1 MLKIHSTDKTDCLNS
16 LASIYVFIYVFIY
29 VKYITVFSFAVKA
42 KVISANF
49 RSSRQLVIS
58 RMNYQ

>member
-1 MLKIHSTDKTDCLNS
+1 MLKIHSTDKTDCLNT
-16 LASIYVFIYVFIY
+16 LASIYVFIY
-29 VKYITVFSFAVKA
+29 VKYITIFSFAVKA